1 MKIYLLKF
9 LLANKIKNLPTGKAS
24 ASNDIP
30 VSIMTEAIDI
40 YCPKLTQIMNDCLKK
55 KNAEITLKC

>member
-55 KNAEITLKC
+55 KC